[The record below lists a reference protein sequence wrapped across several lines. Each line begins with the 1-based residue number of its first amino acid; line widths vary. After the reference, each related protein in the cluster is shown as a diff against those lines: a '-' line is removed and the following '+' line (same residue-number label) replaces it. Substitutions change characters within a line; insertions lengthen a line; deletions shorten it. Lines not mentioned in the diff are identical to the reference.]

1 MDKATQDQLTR
12 GARMTELLK
21 QGRYLPMPAEEQ
33 SLAIFAGNK
42 GFLDDLPVADVVRF
56 RIELLEYIRTVKPE
70 VLEMLVKEQKYTAE
84 IETAATEAIAAF
96 KAQFA
101 VSE

>member
-1 MDKATQDQLTR
+1 
-12 GARMTELLK
+12 
-21 QGRYLPMPAEEQ
+21 MPAEEQ

-42 GFLDDLPVADVVRF
+42 GFLDDLPVSDVVRF
-56 RIELLEYIRTVKPE
+56 RTEMLDYIRSAKPE
-70 VLEMLVKEQKYTAE
+70 VLAMLVKEQKYTPE
-84 IETAATEAIAAF
+84 IEAAAVDAITAF